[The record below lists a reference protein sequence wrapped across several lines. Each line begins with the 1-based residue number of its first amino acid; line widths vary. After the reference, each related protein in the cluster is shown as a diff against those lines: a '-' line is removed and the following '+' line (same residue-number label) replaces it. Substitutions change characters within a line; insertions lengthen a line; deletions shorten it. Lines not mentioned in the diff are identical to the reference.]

1 MYSAHNEP
9 LVVLTT
15 CALLPTSSSNLVPG
29 AWHLVCVRL
38 DGTFWDAVQSED
50 TALSRSLSVGLSAAA
65 KNARRRYQCV
75 APHRLHLASSHT
87 PGAPRHI
94 IRIHRMLHAV
104 GYLQRRIEDANARAG
119 PDGRRAAL
127 GAAFLLVLLL
137 ARRLGRKSLRLVTL
151 ATAVVHPI
159 YGTLKALD
167 APNATRDELQRR
179 WLAYWLCLGLA
190 VRARASADCTHVF
203 LHPCSRVYV
212 DCVCAHVCVRVFVR
226 ACLQYQAPLEGTVDM
241 WLSLLPNY
249 SFVKLSALVWLQNK
263 GSMILYAL
271 ALKVLLAFSPSCSPF
286 LCMLAI
292 VCVLAIKMAS
302 LQYALHC
309 PGY

>member
-9 LVVLTT
+9 LAVLTT

-38 DGTFWDAVQSED
+38 DSTFWDAVQSED

-65 KNARRRYQCV
+65 KNARR
-75 APHRLHLASSHT
+75 
-87 PGAPRHI
+87 
-94 IRIHRMLHAV
+94 RMLHAV

-167 APNATRDELQRR
+167 APNATRDELQ
-179 WLAYWLCLGLA
+179 
-190 VRARASADCTHVF
+190 
-203 LHPCSRVYV
+203 
-212 DCVCAHVCVRVFVR
+212 
-226 ACLQYQAPLEGTVDM
+226 
-241 WLSLLPNY
+241 
-249 SFVKLSALVWLQNK
+249 
-263 GSMILYAL
+263 
-271 ALKVLLAFSPSCSPF
+271 
-286 LCMLAI
+286 
-292 VCVLAIKMAS
+292 
-302 LQYALHC
+302 
-309 PGY
+309 